1 MMELAHSHPCDY
13 SPRPCPVATLGHDR
27 FCTFCLRASKLPR
40 RILWRTKA
48 AASTRASAKDS
59 SARINPRASSR
70 AIDLRF
76 LWRTLAM
83 FIGLTSM
90 TLAKSLVSLYTSSRL
105 RKVDSIEP
113 CSSTGGVS
121 EPSTVQLALSDRLS
135 SSYSLGVLLTFMV
148 HSC

>member
-1 MMELAHSHPCDY
+1 MELAHSHPCDY
-13 SPRPCPVATLGHDR
+13 SRRPCLVAALGHDH

-40 RILWRTKA
+40 RTLWRTKA
-48 AASTRASAKDS
+48 AASTRASAMDS
-59 SARINPRASSR
+59 SARVNPRASSR

-76 LWRTLAM
+76 LWRTLTM

-90 TLAKSLVSLYTSSRL
+90 TLAKSPVSLYTASRL
-105 RKVDSIEP
+105 RKVDRIEP